1 MFISR
6 YNTIHHHHRHH
17 HDHSLAAQVVL
28 DDSMPH
34 YAAVELSVASQLL
47 HTNIHC
53 TCMYV
58 GETNFHTHVV
68 YLQCVI
74 IMQLQKNDFRAAIQ
88 CKNMLSVQS
97 LMCCVYSCV
106 LDMTNQYK

>member
-47 HTNIHC
+47 HTNIQ
-53 TCMYV
+53 M
-58 GETNFHTHVV
+58 
-68 YLQCVI
+68 
-74 IMQLQKNDFRAAIQ
+74 
-88 CKNMLSVQS
+88 
-97 LMCCVYSCV
+97 
-106 LDMTNQYK
+106 